1 MSVPHLR
8 ILMLGGI
15 LIRVASGPFRRRV
28 EASHSEENIDQMGEL
43 LPFLQK
49 AKTEVED
56 LFTFTDLADGSKL
69 LKLFE
74 IVSGEKPGKNKMP
87 VHRLKTC
94 ARK

>member
-1 MSVPHLR
+1 MLVTHLR
-8 ILMLGGI
+8 IMRLGGI
-15 LIRVASGPFRRRV
+15 LIKVASYQVLSGG

-49 AKTEVED
+49 AKMEVED

-74 IVSGEKPGKNKMP
+74 IVSGGKLGKNKMP
-87 VHRLKTC
+87 IFRLKTC
-94 ARK
+94 TRK